1 MSSFWNWFVIIITV
15 ATLVGLLA
23 LLLGNRRARVGEKT
37 GHDYDGIE
45 EYDNPLPMWWVWM
58 FILSIV
64 FAVGYLVWYPGMGN
78 FGGASDWTS
87 EGQWQEQV
95 DRHDARF
102 APIYAE
108 LAALDEASLHT
119 NRDAQQVGRRLYLNH
134 CSSCHGVAAQGAF
147 GFPNLS
153 DAEWIWGE
161 GLEAVKTAIRNGRQ
175 AAMPPWA
182 AALGDEGVTNVANY
196 VLQLNGREHD
206 AAAAAAG
213 ATQFQTFCVACHGPE
228 AKGNPML
235 GAPDLTNDIW
245 LYGNSLEEISYTLR
259 NGRNGNMP
267 AHADLL
273 TEEKIHILAAY
284 VTSLG
289 RDEGR

>member
-78 FGGASDWTS
+78 FAGASDWTS
-87 EGQWQEQV
+87 QAQWQEQV

-161 GLEAVKTAIRNGRQ
+161 GLEAVKTAIRSGRQ